1 MPERKVAIVTDYAA
15 DLPENLDQFGINTIL
30 KIPLCVRFGEEEYL
44 TGININNV
52 QYRELVH
59 QYWDLNKT
67 IPKTSAPGV
76 EHFSQVYKEPV
87 EAGYN
92 VLSIHLG
99 DNMSNTGDIARI
111 AAEEFPKN
119 RVTIFDS
126 GTVSMAEGYMA
137 ISAQK
142 AAESG
147 ATLKEIKKIL
157 DFQKRRT
164 YLRVITPNIPFL
176 RASGR
181 VSHLMGILASALDI
195 KPIIQIDHNEIN
207 KISKERTMKKA
218 IDWNINYIKNFE
230 EIEKISLIDFEAEKY
245 TEELNNRLIN
255 EANIPKEIIHRG
267 EMGPITG
274 THGGPG
280 TLGLV
285 VIRK

>member
-1 MPERKVAIVTDYAA
+1 MIERKVAIVTDYAA
-15 DLPENLDQFGINTIL
+15 DLPDDLSQFGIRQIPQ
-30 KIPLCVRFGEEEYL
+30 IPLCVRFGEEEYL

-52 QYRELVH
+52 QYRDKVH
-59 QYWDLNKT
+59 KYWDLNKT

-76 EHFSQVYKEPV
+76 KHFSQVYKAPI

-126 GTVSMAEGYMA
+126 GTVSMAQGFMA
-137 ISAQK
+137 IEAQK
-142 AAESG
+142 AAQSG
-147 ATLKEIKKIL
+147 ATLKEIRKIL
-157 DFQKRRT
+157 DSQKKRT

-181 VSHLMGILASALDI
+181 VSHLQGILASALDI
-195 KPIIQIDHNEIN
+195 KPIIQIDHDEVN
-207 KISKERTMKKA
+207 KISMERTIKKA
-218 IDWNINYIKNFE
+218 INWNINFIKNLGK
-230 EIEKISLIDFEAEKY
+230 IERISLVDFEAEKY
-245 TEELNNRLIN
+245 TEELNNRLIS
-255 EANIPKEIIHRG
+255 EANISNEIIYRG

-280 TLGLV
+280 TIGLI
-285 VIRK
+285 VIKK